1 MVHQA
6 RMLIKKLFLINIIIF
21 LATNISEVS
30 EGSGISGNNKKLPV
44 IENFGGDFKLTGP
57 DRNEVSSF
65 NFRGKVLL
73 INFGYTYCPD
83 VCPMTLTHLKKVMID
98 LDILSKN
105 VQVFFIS
112 IDPERDT
119 PEKLKEY
126 VPYFYSTFIGLTGSV
141 KDVTAVAKKYGI
153 HFFKQK
159 VESELNYFLAHME
172 GVFLIDQNGF
182 YRGRYKTDQDL
193 EKLVTDIRWLIESD
207 L

>member
-1 MVHQA
+1 MDNKN
-6 RMLIKKLFLINIIIF
+6 LLLLFLIFF
-21 LATNISEVS
+21 LTINVVEASGE
-30 EGSGISGNNKKLPV
+30 SGISESNKKLPV
-44 IENFGGDFKLTGP
+44 IENHGGDFKLIGP
-57 DRNEVSSF
+57 DRNEVSSS

-98 LDILSKN
+98 LDINSKN

-141 KDVTAVAKKYGI
+141 KNVTAVAKKYGI

-159 VESELNYFLAHME
+159 VESELNYFMAHME
-172 GVFLIDQNGF
+172 GVFLIDQNGL
-182 YRGRYKTDQDL
+182 YRGRYKTNQDL
-193 EKLVTDIRWLIESD
+193 ERLVSDIRWLIKSD
-207 L
+207 S

>member
-1 MVHQA
+1 MDN
-6 RMLIKKLFLINIIIF
+6 KKSLLFFLIFF
-21 LATNISEVS
+21 LSINVVEAIGE
-30 EGSGISGNNKKLPV
+30 SGISGTYKKLPV
-44 IENFGGDFKLTGP
+44 IENYGGDFKLTGP
-57 DRNEVSSF
+57 DRNEISSF

-98 LDILSKN
+98 LDTISKN

-159 VESELNYFLAHME
+159 VESELNYLLAHME

-193 EKLVTDIRWLIESD
+193 DRLVTDIRWLIESD
-207 L
+207 S